1 MAITIDKCSWTF
13 APALSSRKCLTKH
26 RGVSAERATM
36 HTNSIVIIVNRKL
49 IIDWCLI
56 STFYTALFLMLGK
69 CILISWNFYTICE
82 YTHLCLSK
90 CNFLFKTNW
99 ITTDAVWELNT
110 VENVW
115 CILNGNSLL
124 LLLLLLSILSS
135 PAESRGQLVAAA
147 EWIGKRNAK
156 CSHRS
161 I

>member
-1 MAITIDKCSWTF
+1 MAITINKCSWTF
-13 APALSSRKCLTKH
+13 APPFSSRKCLTKH
-26 RGVSAERATM
+26 RGINAERATM
-36 HTNSIVIIVNRKL
+36 HTNSIVIIVNRNL

-56 STFYTALFLMLGK
+56 STFYTVLLFILGK
-69 CILISWNFYTICE
+69 CSLISWNVYTMCE
-82 YTHLCLSK
+82 YTILCLSK

-99 ITTDAVWELNT
+99 ITDSVWELNA

-115 CILNGNSLL
+115 CILNGNWL

-147 EWIGKRNAK
+147 AEWIGKRNAK